1 MSVKYYLDKRESKL
15 TKEHPI
21 RISAVVNGARILSTT
36 GYSVKIKS
44 WDEKAQRVKSAPD
57 ERKEADLGPNKQV
70 PQRS

>member
-21 RISAVVNGARILSTT
+21 RISAVVNGTRILSTT

-44 WDEKAQRVKSAPD
+44 WDEKVQRVKPHQMNA
-57 ERKEADLGPNKQV
+57 KKQTAAQINI